1 MIKRIIA
8 ETGDSCEV
16 DVEILHNT
24 LLNLPAEKYLE
35 LYHKMQGKIIQPYYM
50 GCCPTEI
57 GETAAHN
64 GKENS

>member
-1 MIKRIIA
+1 MVKRIMA
-8 ETGDSCEV
+8 EMGDGCEV

-50 GCCPTEI
+50 GCYPPEI
-57 GETAAHN
+57 GE
-64 GKENS
+64 KE